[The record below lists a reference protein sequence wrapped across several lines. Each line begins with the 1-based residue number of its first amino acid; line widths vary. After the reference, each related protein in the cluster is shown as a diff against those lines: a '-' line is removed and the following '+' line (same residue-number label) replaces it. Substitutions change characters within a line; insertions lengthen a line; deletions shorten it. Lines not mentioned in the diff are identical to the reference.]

1 MEISRGDI
9 MSQAITLTT
18 YKLVKLPNDD
28 RTLDQRLA
36 DHMDEVRK
44 LGEKQAV
51 KNHQKE
57 GTLVEY
63 SEKTEY

>member
-1 MEISRGDI
+1 MG
-9 MSQAITLTT
+9 QAVTLKT

-28 RTLDQRLA
+28 RTLDERLA

-44 LGEKQAV
+44 LGEKRAV
-51 KNHQKE
+51 KNRQKE
-57 GTLVEY
+57 GTLIEY